1 MTINKALL
9 KYGYSATVVGPP
21 WNGGG
26 PQPNFKLEIL
36 EYCDSENVIEREQ
49 YYLDLLK
56 PEYNILKMAGSCY
69 GHRHT
74 EETLAKFRARK
85 LSEETKAKIS
95 AAKLGCKLS
104 EETRTKMSAAKQ
116 GSKLSREIRSKLIA
130 FQSTRLKH
138 PKVGFQVKVVDTQV
152 GETSIYDSI
161 RSAAKKL
168 GTNHN
173 TIRNYIKSQ
182 KLYQGRYLIELQ
194 RD

>member
-1 MTINKALL
+1 MER
-9 KYGYSATVVGPP
+9 
-21 WNGGG
+21 GGWAK
-26 PQPNFKLEIL
+26 PAQPNFKLEIL